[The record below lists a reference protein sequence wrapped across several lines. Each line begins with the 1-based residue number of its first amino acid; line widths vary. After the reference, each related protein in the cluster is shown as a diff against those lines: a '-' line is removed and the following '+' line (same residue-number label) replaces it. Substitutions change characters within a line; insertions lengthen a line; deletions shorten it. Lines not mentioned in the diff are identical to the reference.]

1 MDKGIRLAVGNM
13 TLYFAI
19 YIDREHN
26 STENIYKD
34 DIYNVV

>member
-19 YIDREHN
+19 YIDREDN
-26 STENIYKD
+26 SIENIYKD
-34 DIYNVV
+34 EIYNV